1 MSLLKIKSN
10 KNAEKSRNMRFY
22 ERRSGR
28 EEEIESPSAV
38 LQDCV
43 WWRTKR
49 INRWL
54 NKKKRVSMK
63 NIKKFLRK

>member
-10 KNAEKSRNMRFY
+10 ENAEKSRNMRFY

-38 LQDCV
+38 LQDCI

-54 NKKKRVSMK
+54 NK
-63 NIKKFLRK
+63 